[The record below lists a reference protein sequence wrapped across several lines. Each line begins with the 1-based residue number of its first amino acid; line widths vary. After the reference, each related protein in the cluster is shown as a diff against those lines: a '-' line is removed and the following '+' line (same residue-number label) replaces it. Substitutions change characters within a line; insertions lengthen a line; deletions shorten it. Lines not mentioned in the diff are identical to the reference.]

1 MRKVVIVD
9 DEIWAVE
16 GLRSAIDWNEHGYE
30 IVATFTSS
38 EKALDFLTHNT
49 VDVALLDIMMP
60 GVDGLSMVPRIKE
73 FNKDIKIIIVSG
85 MTEFETARQVVS
97 LGVEDFLVKPLDI
110 DALVSVLNRLKI
122 SHAGN
127 EYDKLP
133 DISTLNN
140 QFVRIGG
147 DSGKTVLSSY
157 LGLYKRYSYFFLVM
171 SDRPDAHR
179 MTEFDDALNLSGEAL
194 RFSAYGN
201 HLIYVCFTDVYIEQQ
216 KLLSRLKSDFPE
228 MCFGISCQKTDI
240 SEMSK
245 AISECRQA
253 YYNHFITGKNRV
265 YEFRE
270 NDRNFFNT
278 FMQSVSA
285 GIQER
290 SLVKLDLTITNIFEN
305 APNFHI
311 DELILLCNSCLLA
324 ANMMS
329 STENYE
335 YIPAAE
341 RIKERFQ
348 DIKQLEDYLH
358 HCIKSLAVKQSD
370 EGTSLSKRSIMPMI
384 KEYIDKNFQERISL
398 TDLSEKFGIS
408 EKYLSKMF
416 KKYTGE
422 NYAQYLNKVRIG
434 VALQMLQKTHLSV
447 REIAEA
453 CGYSDY
459 PYFARVFKKLVGE
472 SATDIRRNLP
482 R

>member
-16 GLRSAIDWNEHGYE
+16 GLRSAIDWKEFGYD
-30 IVATFTSS
+30 IVATYTSS

-49 VDVALLDIMMP
+49 VDVAILDIMMP
-60 GVDGLSMVPRIKE
+60 GIDGLTMVPRIKE
-73 FNKDIKIIIVSG
+73 YNKDIKIIIVSG
-85 MTEFETARQVVS
+85 LTEFETARQAVS
-97 LGVEDFLVKPLDI
+97 LGVDEYLVKPLDTE
-110 DALVSVLNRLKI
+110 ALKAALCRIKESPL
-122 SHAGN
+122 AD
-127 EYDKLP
+127 EYRALP

-157 LGLYKRYSYFFLVM
+157 LGLYKRYSYYFLVM
-171 SDRPDAHR
+171 SDRPDSAR
-179 MTEFDDALNLSGEAL
+179 SSDFNNAFTLSGECL
-194 RFSAYGN
+194 RFKAYGDN
-201 HLIYVCFTDVYIEQQ
+201 LVFVCFTDVYIEQQ
-216 KLLSRLKSDFPE
+216 KLISRFKSDFSD
-228 MCFGISCQKTDI
+228 MCFGISLQKTDI
-240 SEMSK
+240 SEMPK

-253 YYNHFITGKNRV
+253 YYNHFITGKKRV
-265 YEFRE
+265 FEYRE
-270 NDRNFFNT
+270 TDRNFFNT
-278 FMQSVSA
+278 FMQSVSS

-290 SLVKLDLTITNIFEN
+290 SLTKLDMTISNVFEN
-305 APNFHI
+305 TVNFHI

-329 STENYE
+329 SAENYE

-341 RIKERFQ
+341 RIKERF
-348 DIKQLEDYLH
+348 DNIEQLEDFLH

-370 EGTSLSKRSIMPMI
+370 EGVSLSKRSIMPMI

-482 R
+482 Q